1 MLAFG
6 VPPEG
11 VALGKARV
19 AKLALVGLL
28 SGVHPLMALELTCLP
43 EALGTDGAHKVPL
56 ACVDVLVSLQ
66 MAGAFEGFP
75 ALLANMRLLL
85 RMGDGMALKV
95 GEVKED
101 PRAQLAVQHPSGAR
115 GVG

>member
-56 ACVDVLVSLQ
+56 ACVDVLVSL
-66 MAGAFEGFP
+66 FKT
-75 ALLANMRLLL
+75 
-85 RMGDGMALKV
+85 RMNIRMITQRPINNILSDIYM
-95 GEVKED
+95 
-101 PRAQLAVQHPSGAR
+101 
-115 GVG
+115 

>member
-56 ACVDVLVSLQ
+56 ACVDVLVSLFKTRDKHPNDYSK
-66 MAGAFEGFP
+66 AY
-75 ALLANMRLLL
+75 
-85 RMGDGMALKV
+85 K
-95 GEVKED
+95 
-101 PRAQLAVQHPSGAR
+101 QHFK
-115 GVG
+115 